1 MSPLEKGKEVV
12 PPLVDVPMQDHPN
25 ARRRNYGHYHEDA
38 GPTHFCKVIFA
49 PELEALPL
57 PVDFTKHFPAVST
70 EFSHEH
76 WLLME
81 GHDEGDL

>member
-1 MSPLEKGKEVV
+1 MTGKEVV